1 VKNPA
6 QGTWALILAG
16 GDGMRLRP
24 LTRQIAGDERP
35 KQFCPF
41 LDGETLLDRTRRRV
55 DLFVRPDRQ
64 VVVVSQPHEQ
74 YYRELAG
81 DLAPGRLAV
90 QPSNRGT
97 AAGMLCGLVRIASL
111 AGAVPVAVFPCDHY
125 ISDDRAFGRS
135 VEHALGLVHARRDLV
150 VVLGIE
156 PTHAETQYGWIEP
169 GGECARASDGAVA
182 FAVRRFWEKPARAQA
197 QMLLRSGALWNSFVM
212 VGWVDAFLALVA
224 EALPGLVAAFAPV
237 LVTWH
242 GVGAMKALFFSITA
256 CLYNWR
262 AFAVYALAALLAF
275 VAVFALLSLASGLL
289 VAAAG
294 APRDTTLV
302 VILPAF
308 AIFVS
313 ALIASAYA
321 SYCDVFDTG
330 TAAKSPTIPV

>member
-1 VKNPA
+1 MKNPA

-35 KQFCPF
+35 KQFCPL

-55 DLFVRPDRQ
+55 DLLVRPDRQ

-212 VGWVDAFLALVA
+212 VGWVDAFVALVA

-237 LVTWH
+237 
-242 GVGAMKALFFSITA
+242 
-256 CLYNWR
+256 WR
-262 AFAVYALAALLAF
+262 AGTSTHETTVLRQIYHRIPAVGFSDAVLARVPDRL
-275 VAVFALLSLASGLL
+275 AVFRATGFTWTDLGDPQRTLAYLDLPLG
-289 VAAAG
+289 AA
-294 APRDTTLV
+294 
-302 VILPAF
+302 
-308 AIFVS
+308 
-313 ALIASAYA
+313 
-321 SYCDVFDTG
+321 
-330 TAAKSPTIPV
+330 